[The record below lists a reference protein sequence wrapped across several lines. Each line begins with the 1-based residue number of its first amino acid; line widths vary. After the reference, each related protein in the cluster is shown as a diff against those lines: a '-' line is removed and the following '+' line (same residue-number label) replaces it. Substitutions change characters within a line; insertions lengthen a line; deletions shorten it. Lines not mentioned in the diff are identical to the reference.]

1 MELFRKILVPLELGE
16 LDTRIMHFVA
26 GLGRYGIGETLLANV
41 TREIGLEAPVAR
53 RQERDRGKLIA
64 TLASILTDAGV
75 NVTAVPLAGKPT
87 EEILNAAA
95 EENVSL
101 IVTATHGKSAL
112 NEFVVGSVSETV
124 GRRSKVPVLMVP
136 YRMLAMTP
144 TDAATYDAGA
154 HVFDRIVYP
163 TDFSDASER
172 MLDLMKALDGATVG
186 EVVVTHIVDPKEL
199 RAEHERQAVLRSDA
213 RILAAI
219 CDELNDQG
227 LSASSVLDIG
237 PVIAELLE
245 LAEDRGATSFIM
257 GSHGRGISE
266 EIFVGSVSQ
275 NVIRMAG
282 LPVVITH

>member
-1 MELFRKILVPLELGE
+1 MDLFRKILVPLELSE
-16 LDTRIMHFVA
+16 LDERIMHFVA
-26 GLGRYGIGETLLANV
+26 GLGRYAIGEALLANV
-41 TREIGLEAPVAR
+41 TREIGIEAPVAK

-64 TLASILTDAGV
+64 SLASILTDAGV

-87 EEILNAAA
+87 DEILNAAV
-95 EENVSL
+95 EEDISL

-136 YRMLAMTP
+136 YRMLATLSNE
-144 TDAATYDAGA
+144 AAHETGSRLL
-154 HVFDRIVYP
+154 DRIIYP
-163 TDFSDASER
+163 TDFSDVSER
-172 MLDLMKALDGATVG
+172 MLDLVKALDGALVG
-186 EVVVTHIVDPKEL
+186 EVVVTHVVDPKEN
-199 RAEHERQAVLRSDA
+199 RAEHERTAALRSDS

-219 CDELNDQG
+219 CEELG
-227 LSASSVLDIG
+227 ERGIRGSCVLEVG

-245 LAEDRGATSFIM
+245 LAENRHATSFIM

-275 NVIRMAG
+275 NVVRMAG
-282 LPVVITH
+282 LPVIITH